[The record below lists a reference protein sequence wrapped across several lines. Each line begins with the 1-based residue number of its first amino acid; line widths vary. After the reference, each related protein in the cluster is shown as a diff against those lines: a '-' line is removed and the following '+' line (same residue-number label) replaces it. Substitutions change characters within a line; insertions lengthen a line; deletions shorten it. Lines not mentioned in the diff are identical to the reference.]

1 VLHARTEACGC
12 DKRRKKNLH
21 ADLGYYGAKCSE
33 TIKKFGYNPIVPIKK
48 QKGKS
53 KPLMTTESK
62 LNNAIRSPA
71 CPVRAAARVEAYFG
85 WIDQY
90 RILHLRHELY
100 SDTYLALTQFASG
113 CIAIQ
118 KCL

>member
-1 VLHARTEACGC
+1 MLHARTEACGC

-33 TIKKFGYNPIVPIKK
+33 TIKNFGYKPIIPIKK

-53 KPLMTTESK
+53 KPLVTTDSK
-62 LNNAIRSPA
+62 LNNAIRS
-71 CPVRAAARVEAYFG
+71 RVEAYFG

>member
-1 VLHARTEACGC
+1 
-12 DKRRKKNLH
+12 
-21 ADLGYYGAKCSE
+21 
-33 TIKKFGYNPIVPIKK
+33 
-48 QKGKS
+48 
-53 KPLMTTESK
+53 MTTESK
-62 LNNAIRSPA
+62 LNNAIRS
-71 CPVRAAARVEAYFG
+71 RVEAYFG

>member
-1 VLHARTEACGC
+1 MLHARTEVCRC

-71 CPVRAAARVEAYFG
+71 CPVRAAARVETYFG
-85 WIDQY
+85 W
-90 RILHLRHELY
+90 LHGRQRPCSWLHGR
-100 SDTYLALTQFASG
+100 Q
-113 CIAIQ
+113 
-118 KCL
+118 

>member
-1 VLHARTEACGC
+1 MLHARTETRRC

-71 CPVRAAARVEAYFG
+71 CPVLQHASKH
-85 WIDQY
+85 
-90 RILHLRHELY
+90 ILV
-100 SDTYLALTQFASG
+100 G
-113 CIAIQ
+113 CMVANDHAIGLINIEF
-118 KCL
+118 CI